1 MAFVIA
7 MSRDEVIEEAEKD
20 ISTLNKD
27 SLHLWRSTLPT
38 LCKAPGKDLNRGEGV
53 FQIAS
58 FGSGCQ
64 YKEPLGNVAIIQQ
77 QIGMQNNLESPISV
91 SSNKVNMSKG
101 LT

>member
-1 MAFVIA
+1 

-20 ISTLNKD
+20 ISTLNKN

-38 LCKAPGKDLNRGEGV
+38 LCKAPGKNLSRGEGV
-53 FQIAS
+53 FQIAP

-77 QIGMQNNLESPISV
+77 QIGMQNNHESPV
-91 SSNKVNMSKG
+91 SIFSIRVNMSEG